1 MRNCFI
7 LFYICFAVL
16 ISCNNDSTTYSVGE
30 DFIDLNTRVTVT
42 DTLSVITSTVLF
54 DSIVTSSSSRLLL
67 GALQDSDFGNLTS
80 QSFMNLTTSDYD
92 IEKDAV
98 YDSIGVILYYDRYYY
113 GDTTTVQTYK
123 VHEIIENFEP
133 KNDDNDDDNFYNTS
147 SLNYS
152 DEVLGEI
159 TFKPFPNKKDSIYI
173 PIKKTFGNSIF
184 EKFQN
189 NDVNNYDDLYQVFK
203 GITIVPANNSNNVIG
218 FGKAS
223 MVMRIYYNIENE
235 DDEDSDYYKD
245 LTIESSYRFFNKI
258 TSDRSSTLLATIPG
272 SEDFL
277 LSTKTNYQAY
287 IQSGTSLN
295 MRIEIPYI
303 KNLNS
308 LEQNGTALNAILK
321 FYPNIKS
328 YQSNAIGADSI
339 AVYVVDHKNRFIK
352 QLTGFDGQA
361 IYAKYNTQNDEF
373 DSKNY
378 FTADIT
384 YFLEEIQSSSY
395 NLNYALLFQFPNNNN
410 SVNKILIYDSVNSVN
425 KMKVTLTYLLY

>member
-42 DTLSVITSTVLF
+42 DTLSIITSTVLF
-54 DSIVTSSSSRLLL
+54 DSIATSSSSRLLL

-80 QSFMNLTTSDYD
+80 QSFMNLSTSDYD
-92 IEKDAV
+92 MDKDAV

-133 KNDDNDDDNFYNTS
+133 KNDDDDDNFYNTS

-159 TFKPFPNKKDSIYI
+159 TFKPFPYKKDSIYI

-184 EKFQN
+184 EKLQN

-223 MVMRIYYNIENE
+223 MVMRIYYNLENE
-235 DDEDSDYYKD
+235 DDEDSDFKD

-258 TSDRSSTLLATIPG
+258 TSDRSSTLLATIPS

-277 LSTKTNYQAY
+277 LSTKTNNQAY

-308 LEQNGTALNAILK
+308 LEQNGTTLNATLK

-328 YQSNAIGADSI
+328 YQSNSIGADSI
-339 AVYVVDHKNRFIK
+339 AVHVVDHKNRYIK

-378 FTADIT
+378 FTTDIT

-410 SVNKILIYDSVNSVN
+410 SVNKILIYDSANSVN